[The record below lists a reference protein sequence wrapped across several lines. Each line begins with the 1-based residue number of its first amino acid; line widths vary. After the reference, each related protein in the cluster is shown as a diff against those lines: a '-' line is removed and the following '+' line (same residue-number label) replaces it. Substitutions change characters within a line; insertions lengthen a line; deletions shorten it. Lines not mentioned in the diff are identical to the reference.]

1 MVVAT
6 RYAKS
11 LLDLALDTGKL
22 EQVYKDMQLIKSV
35 SVSNDDF
42 VNMLENPIIKTDKKQ
57 TILKKIFDGVIDEL
71 TMKFMM
77 LMAEKRREGLLD
89 DISKAFV
96 EQYKKYKNITTAVV
110 VSASGL
116 DPQAREQLLAKIR
129 EAAPGEVDLHE
140 HVDKS
145 LIGGFKVKVGDR
157 QIDATILR
165 KLNDLRKSFSENP
178 FVREF

>member
-11 LLDLALDTGKL
+11 LLDLALDNGKL
-22 EQVYKDMQLIKSV
+22 EQVYGDMTLIKSV

-57 TILKKIFDGVIDEL
+57 TILKQIFEGKISPI
-71 TMKFMM
+71 TMSFMM
-77 LMAEKRREGLLD
+77 LMCEKRREGLLD

-96 EQYKKYKNITTAVV
+96 EQYKKFKNITTAVV

-116 DPQAREQLLAKIR
+116 DPAARQQLLAKIK
-129 EAAPGEVDLHE
+129 EAATGEVELE
-140 HVDKS
+140 EKIDKS

-165 KLNDLRKSFSENP
+165 KLNDLRKNFSENP